1 MSDHDGSDPLK
12 GLDAKLKKARETSRH
27 GRPDE
32 TQSENANPKAF
43 ALGMRVAL
51 EMIAAFI
58 GGGVIGWV
66 LDRWLGTSPWML
78 ILWVALG
85 FAAGIRSALRVTQM
99 AERTAENDS
108 NAGGG
113 SPSKGTKE

>member
-1 MSDHDGSDPLK
+1 MSDHDGPDPLK

-32 TQSENANPKAF
+32 PQSENANPKAF

-58 GGGVIGWV
+58 GGGVIGWF
-66 LDRWLGTSPWML
+66 LDQWLGTSPWML

-99 AERTAENDS
+99 AERAAKDDRTGDTS
-108 NAGGG
+108 
-113 SPSKGTKE
+113 SPNGTKE

>member
-1 MSDHDGSDPLK
+1 MSDHDGPDPLK

-32 TQSENANPKAF
+32 PQSENANPKAF

-58 GGGVIGWV
+58 GGGVIGWF
-66 LDRWLGTSPWML
+66 LDQWLGTSPLML

-85 FAAGIRSALRVTQM
+85 FAAGIRSAYRVTQM
-99 AERTAENDS
+99 AERAAEDDRT
-108 NAGGG
+108 GGT
-113 SPSKGTKE
+113 SPPNGTNE